1 MDSVINNGMID
12 ASSASVFLVWL
23 GVVVNVNRMGNK
35 WIILRN

>member
-23 GVVVNVNRMGNK
+23 RVIVAVNRMSNK
-35 WIILRN
+35 